1 MKQMGLRNNAFC
13 LCGLILTKYIAKEK
27 RTLYIFSG
35 AGEDLIVAGVIR
47 SSFLSVAKGKHYSKI
62 SEYTPD

>member
-27 RTLYIFSG
+27 RTLYLSSG
-35 AGEDLIVAGVIR
+35 AGEDLIVAGGYQVIFSQCGQR
-47 SSFLSVAKGKHYSKI
+47 KTLLKNL
-62 SEYTPD
+62 